1 MFHFPRLSLLR
12 PGNASEFEAAKR
24 DHRHGSTGWPLVGEL
39 LRFDQ
44 DTQIMV
50 KYGEI
55 VCKVLDA
62 WAKRKNCSLFFGP
75 FFQPFHPMSS
85 FANGSFLGPRIAPTL
100 HGSQAS
106 LKCTRFLKWRDLKII
121 HGLFIPII
129 GKRKKTYGLGILQ
142 L

>member
-1 MFHFPRLSLLR
+1 MLGQKEKTAIITFFL
-12 PGNASEFEAAKR
+12 G
-24 DHRHGSTGWPLVGEL
+24 
-39 LRFDQ
+39 RF
-44 DTQIMV
+44 
-50 KYGEI
+50 
-55 VCKVLDA
+55 
-62 WAKRKNCSLFFGP
+62 SS

>member
-1 MFHFPRLSLLR
+1 
-12 PGNASEFEAAKR
+12 
-24 DHRHGSTGWPLVGEL
+24 
-39 LRFDQ
+39 
-44 DTQIMV
+44 MV
-50 KYGEI
+50 KLYEKCLMLGQKEKTAI
-55 VCKVLDA
+55 IT
-62 WAKRKNCSLFFGP
+62 FFLGRFSS

>member
-24 DHRHGSTGWPLVGEL
+24 DHRHGSTGWPPVEEL

-55 VCKVLDA
+55 V
-62 WAKRKNCSLFFGP
+62 
-75 FFQPFHPMSS
+75 
-85 FANGSFLGPRIAPTL
+85 
-100 HGSQAS
+100 
-106 LKCTRFLKWRDLKII
+106 
-121 HGLFIPII
+121 
-129 GKRKKTYGLGILQ
+129 
-142 L
+142 